1 MRVSLIM
8 ILTLRFL
15 SRLPQVKPASLQA
28 KRSRYMKVGQQ
39 IKLSDYLEYKDEK
52 KKKLPNY
59 RSCGVTVDFEGNDRN
74 GRSQRL

>member
-15 SRLPQVKPASLQA
+15 SRLPQKPASLQA
-28 KRSRYMKVGQQ
+28 KKVKMKVGQQ

-52 KKKLPNY
+52 KKETPKLPFL
-59 RSCGVTVDFEGNDRN
+59 RREEISKENDRN
-74 GRSQRL
+74 GEASGYED